1 MPKSIRRK
9 STSRRRKSV
18 KKSSSRKRVSSRRR
32 SSSQKRTR
40 KPSSQTRSSKKRSRK
55 NSIKTFSGKRTLN
68 PHPKRTSPIRVTPE
82 DINLTL
88 AEKYRSASLAK
99 FPSLRQSLSQSRL
112 RSGQNLSSA
121 PFPQVPIFQLPK
133 SAAEIKEVNLIT
145 ITAKSG
151 NTYSLD
157 NQIGNNGESIA
168 YEGKNVASS
177 EKVFIKVLP
186 RSIGGMAS
194 FLAEE
199 QLAMLQYIT
208 QELASE
214 MNNEIIPLLDN
225 VITDKKIYLIFK
237 WNKSFPLYKL
247 PIESRQ
253 PQILKD
259 IYNQIYHQL
268 EVLHKV
274 GILHGRIAP
283 KNILLS
289 FAPSGKVVA
298 TLSDIGKSCVSTEF
312 VPKDTSRELV
322 KCKSEQAIEKLNY
335 YLPPSKELDHLA
347 LVLVTMV
354 MFSPGD
360 FDDIPSEV
368 IEALRTKSPEAK
380 LNILNNI
387 QKIRN
392 AHQAFSEQNEEFF
405 DSIQES
411 VEVYFNTSS
420 KTSSTSRK
428 NVE

>member
-1 MPKSIRRK
+1 MKKSIL
-9 STSRRRKSV
+9 
-18 KKSSSRKRVSSRRR
+18 
-32 SSSQKRTR
+32 
-40 KPSSQTRSSKKRSRK
+40 
-55 NSIKTFSGKRTLN
+55 TFSGKRILN

-82 DINLTL
+82 HADVEL
-88 AEKYRSASLAK
+88 AEKYRSLSLAK
-99 FPSLRQSLSQSRL
+99 FPSLRSSLSQQR
-112 RSGQNLSSA
+112 RSQSPLSQA
-121 PFPQVPIFQLPK
+121 PIFQLPK
-133 SAAEIKEVNLIT
+133 SVAEFKQQSGVLSGTPT
-145 ITAKSG
+145 ITGKLGA
-151 NTYSLD
+151 YSLD
-157 NQIGNNGESIA
+157 KQISSNGESIA
-168 YEGKNVASS
+168 YEGKNVATL
-177 EKVFIKVLP
+177 EKVFIKMLP
-186 RSIGGMAS
+186 KSFGGMTS

-225 VITDKKIYLIFK
+225 AITDKKIYLIFK
-237 WNKSFPLYKL
+237 WNEGFPLYKL
-247 PIESRQ
+247 PVENRT
-253 PQILKD
+253 PQILRD

-354 MFSPGD
+354 MFTSD
-360 FDDIPSEV
+360 ESDDIPSEV
-368 IEALRTKSPEAK
+368 IEALRTKSPETK

-392 AHQAFSEQNEEFF
+392 QHQAFSEQNEEFF
-405 DSIQES
+405 DSIRES
-411 VEVYFNTSS
+411 VEVYFDTPSE
-420 KTSSTSRK
+420 TSSTSRK